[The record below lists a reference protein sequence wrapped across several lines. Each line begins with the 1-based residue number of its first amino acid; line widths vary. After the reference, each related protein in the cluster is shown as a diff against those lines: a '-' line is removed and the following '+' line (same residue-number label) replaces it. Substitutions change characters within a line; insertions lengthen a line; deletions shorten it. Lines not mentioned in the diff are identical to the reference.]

1 MDTWKLPSRQHQTVL
16 TSEEKQ
22 SMERFAKHVS
32 VLLVSL
38 LWSAAGLAAPGCP
51 DIEQFLTGKAVG
63 VVCFHS
69 GDLRTNNAITTPAN
83 NFILTFADGTPL
95 PGPTVLGGSGGITP
109 ITDRGVI
116 SNGPTPTLPS

>member
-1 MDTWKLPSRQHQTVL
+1 MGTWQARNRQHQTVL

-22 SMERFAKHVS
+22 RMKRFAKHVS

-63 VVCFHS
+63 VLCFHS
-69 GDLRTNNAITTPAN
+69 DDLRTNNSVTTPAN
-83 NFILTFADGTPL
+83 NSITTFADGTPL
-95 PGPTVLGGSGGITP
+95 PGLLAGANS
-109 ITDRGVI
+109 
-116 SNGPTPTLPS
+116 